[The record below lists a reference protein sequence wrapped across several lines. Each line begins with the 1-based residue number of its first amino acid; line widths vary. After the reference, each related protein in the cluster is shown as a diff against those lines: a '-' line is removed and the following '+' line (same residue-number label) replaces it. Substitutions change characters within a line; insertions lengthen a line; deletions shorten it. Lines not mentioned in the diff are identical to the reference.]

1 MKLKKIAS
9 LMLAGVMAMS
19 MLAGCNGKTNGG
31 NNGAGEGEGEGTPAT
46 GYSAT
51 LEKYMSDDVKE
62 MDNVTFR
69 DNAEQATALEN
80 AAKNIS
86 AAEVVKTA
94 AENPVP
100 NSIEDWTSPDYV
112 NMIAELKKAYDVKD
126 NDLDV
131 SDMNMKSLTDGQYLA
146 NRNLNDAVVYA
157 VTGSVDLEE
166 ALEQI
171 ADELD
176 SYFKALPATG
186 DVNNGDADT
195 DMDPALRYDYDY
207 VISVS
212 VVNKPV
218 TVFADYSGSVNYIAV
233 TVSRTIA

>member
-9 LMLAGVMAMS
+9 LMLAGIMAVS

-31 NNGAGEGEGEGTPAT
+31 NNGAGEGEGEDTPAA

-100 NSIEDWTSPDYV
+100 NSIDKWVSADYV
-112 NMIAELKKAYDVKD
+112 NMIAELKDAYDIQD
-126 NDLDV
+126 DDLQV
-131 SDMNMKSLTDGQYLA
+131 EDMDLLWAVNSQYMA

-166 ALEQI
+166 ALEQV
-171 ADELD
+171 AGKLD
-176 SYFKALPATG
+176 SYFKKLPAQG
-186 DVNNGDADT
+186 KVDNGVKAGN
-195 DMDPALRYDYDY
+195 PALLYDYDY